1 MSNTLDEINTYLN
14 NISNTRNQ
22 LNYMKRILELTDN
35 EEVANETLKQ
45 FKNLRYSTEQIPYF
59 PVGTDYIYVWELE
72 EKKYYVGTSGNLS
85 QRLKQ
90 HSSEDGAKWTQKYK
104 PVKIIEIC
112 LGNKEVE
119 NRKTIEYMK
128 KYGWENV
135 RGGPWCQVNMKN
147 PPSELRVTD
156 ISGCLIADSQ

>member
-1 MSNTLDEINTYLN
+1 MATIIDEINTYIQ
-14 NISNTRNQ
+14 NISNTKNQ